1 MGGLGALAGGFG
13 GRSGFNQGGRVDARM
28 GSEPTG
34 RRAGLSGV
42 VHRAQGGQIVRMQ
55 PGGSVWGAATTP
67 VYGSVMPPRLS
78 SAADPDVIRERILE
92 DDSALRV
99 ASQSLNPFRGYGDVY
114 GESYPG
120 EAVYFEDVETVPE
133 EADKKETEGAAQGP
147 APVVEEPERSR
158 ETLVDQFKKL
168 MEVPEAEMS
177 WAERLQL
184 ASTLMNAG
192 NKGSTGSF
200 LGDLSQFGADTA
212 GGVGKALSSRDAR
225 ALAAQKRKIKTLK
238 DFNQFAKDAQLTPI
252 EIEQAKID
260 LGLGRARTRKLD
272 AEADDLK
279 SKKYEY
285 DVPETGLIREAG
297 TALKNVGTFNYDKT
311 SFDKNTVK
319 TPGTLD
325 YDIAALAKMT
335 NQSPRDLVA
344 ILNAKGLII
353 TNNKGKH
360 VLNREVFSDA
370 KSKVVQSRAEG
381 GLVGDDRPILRY
393 PEDF

>member
-1 MGGLGALAGGFG
+1 MTALYNDLIKSEDFERAAAVKAQAEKMEQYRQYAVNDRVAGLTKDGIALAGGIDDPFKD
-13 GRSGFNQGGRVDARM
+13 SLEGF
-28 GSEPTG
+28 
-34 RRAGLSGV
+34 
-42 VHRAQGGQIVRMQ
+42 
-55 PGGSVWGAATTP
+55 WGDK
-67 VYGSVMPPRLS
+67 
-78 SAADPDVIRERILE
+78 SAADAGVGLSLMPTGLKQET
-92 DDSALRV
+92 
-99 ASQSLNPFRGYGDVY
+99 ASP
-114 GESYPG
+114 
-120 EAVYFEDVETVPE
+120 
-133 EADKKETEGAAQGP
+133 K
-147 APVVEEPERSR
+147 APVVDEAVTEETVVTEQPTPERSQ

-225 ALAAQKRKIKTLK
+225 ALAAQKRKITTLK
-238 DFNQFAKDAQLTPI
+238 DFNQFVKDAQLTPI
-252 EIEQAKID
+252 EIEQAKLD
-260 LGLGRARTRKLD
+260 LGIARAETRKLG
-272 AEADDLK
+272 AETDDLR

-285 DVPETGLIREAG
+285 DVPETGLIREAE
-297 TALKNVGTFNYDKT
+297 TALKNVGTFNYVKT
-311 SFDKNTVK
+311 SFDKNTVT
-319 TPGTLD
+319 TPGTLG

-335 NQSPRDLVA
+335 GQSPRDLVA

-370 KSKVVQSRAEG
+370 KSKVVQGRAEG